1 MEVGRQAKIM
11 PEVSKKIKDF
21 GIIGNMFYQLFSKYR
36 SGSFET
42 GLNMYDSLA
51 VGLILNPDMF
61 ETVKTRVEIETVGKL
76 TTGASLID
84 LNGYLNLP
92 ANAEVATHVDP
103 NKFEK
108 WFVASIAKTF

>member
-1 MEVGRQAKIM
+1 
-11 PEVSKKIKDF
+11 
-21 GIIGNMFYQLFSKYR
+21 MFYQLFSKYR

-84 LNGYLNLP
+84 LNGYLNLLLMQRSLP
-92 ANAEVATHVDP
+92 MWIQINLKMVRCFDC
-103 NKFEK
+103 
-108 WFVASIAKTF
+108 